1 MSVKFLGD
9 MAKMLSGSLFAS
21 FLAGL
26 LFLSVGF
33 ALRFQF
39 CGQYFLLLQCSFL
52 LFLFEVVGVITAINN
67 QFAITKF
74 HDPIGNARNEI
85 AVMGYH

>member
-1 MSVKFLGD
+1 MSVKFLGET
-9 MAKMLSGSLFAS
+9 AKPLSGSLFAS

-26 LFLSVGF
+26 LFLSVGL
-33 ALRFQF
+33 ALRLKLGRQF
-39 CGQYFLLLQCSFL
+39 FLLFQCSFL
-52 LFLFEVVGVITAINN
+52 FFLLKVVGVITAINN

>member
-9 MAKMLSGSLFAS
+9 TAKLLSGSLFAS
-21 FLAGL
+21 FLSSL

-39 CGQYFLLLQCSFL
+39 CSQYFLLLQCSFL
-52 LFLFEVVGVITAINN
+52 FFLFEVIGVITAIND
-67 QFAITKF
+67 QLTIAKF
-74 HDPIGNARNEI
+74 YDPIGDA
-85 AVMGYH
+85 